1 MKFLEKLRKRKE
13 EKKVFADA
21 NNIIQEMIYD
31 KALKENKEKQEKIKK
46 LEEEN
51 KDLRNNLEVLI
62 NTIEQVMEVCKSSN
76 AKVVSKTKIMKIIG
90 GGNE

>member
-13 EKKVFADA
+13 EKRVFADA
-21 NNIIQEMIYD
+21 NNIIQEMICD
-31 KALKENKEKQEKIKK
+31 KALKENMEKQIKIKE

-62 NTIEQVMEVCKSSN
+62 NTIADIKEICKDSN
-76 AKVVSKTKIMKIIG
+76 AKVVSKSKIMKIIG
-90 GGNE
+90 G